1 MTTRG
6 ENMIR
11 NGQNRRIWGTM
22 VAVVALLAWGG
33 MTESAGAT
41 DISTIEISLQQ
52 SLQTLTGLSGWNVS
66 SLSTSTGYTIY
77 ISTDIGSRY
86 LSLQL

>member
-1 MTTRG
+1 
-6 ENMIR
+6 MIR
-11 NGQNRRIWGTM
+11 NGQNRRLRGTM

-33 MTESAGAT
+33 MTGSASATAT
-41 DISTIEISLQQ
+41 DISTIESSLQQ

-66 SLSTSTGYTIY
+66 SFSTSTGYTID

-86 LSLQL
+86 L